1 MLLAPAPAM
10 AEAGRWLPL
19 SVLIAVVTMACTAV
33 AATHQGATYRSPAP
47 AYTCTR
53 DRLGVVPGRIT
64 ASTSL
69 VGQIAVMAVLGRFIA
84 ELLFPGAP
92 ASMAPMVILG
102 VVVAAVAG
110 LRMRGGVAWAW
121 LAVTLAAPVLATVAG
136 FAIAPPEV
144 PSAAPDST
152 GALGITGAAG
162 VLCFAFF
169 AGGRASTPDENRD
182 SGDVAGRVAG
192 VALLATAGVLVA
204 FLAACV
210 YQLGAARLALSE
222 NPLRDVLIAAAAAD
236 LVPLISSLAAA
247 GLVPALFAALE
258 GMRGTARAMIEHR
271 ELPGVLGRTG
281 NSGTP
286 YLLDLSGGVLAA
298 CLGMLVEPVPAM
310 VFAACCLLV
319 HSALA
324 NASARLSLHD
334 RSTPRVW
341 AARTTCAGM
350 GLSVV
355 LFMSMPVHTLLAT
368 AVTASAGPVVA
379 GMYTRRWS

>member
-33 AATHQGATYRSPAP
+33 AATHQGAIYHSSASS
-47 AYTCTR
+47 YTCTR
-53 DRLGVVPGRIT
+53 DRLGAVPARIS

-69 VGQIAVMAVLGRFIA
+69 VGQVAVMAVLGRFIA
-84 ELLFPGAP
+84 ELLFPDAP
-92 ASMAPMVILG
+92 AAMTPMVLLG
-102 VVVAAVAG
+102 AVVAAVAG
-110 LRMRGGVAWAW
+110 VRMRGALAWAW
-121 LAVTLAAPVLATVAG
+121 LAVTLAAPVLATIAG

-144 PSAAPDST
+144 PSTAPDSA

-162 VLCFAFF
+162 VLCFTFF
-169 AGGRASTPDENRD
+169 AGGRMSTPDGIR
-182 SGDVAGRVAG
+182 SFGGVAGRVAG
-192 VALLATAGVLVA
+192 LSLLATASVLAA

-222 NPLRDVLIAAAAAD
+222 NPLRDVLTAAAASE
-236 LVPLISSLAAA
+236 LVPLVTSLAAA

-258 GMRGTARAMIEHR
+258 GMRDTARAVIEDR
-271 ELPGVLGRTG
+271 DLPGALGRTG
-281 NSGTP
+281 SSGTP
-286 YLLDLSGGVLAA
+286 YRLDLIGGVLAA

-319 HSALA
+319 HSALT

-334 RSTPRVW
+334 RTTPRVW

-368 AVTASAGPVVA
+368 AVTVLAGPVVA
-379 GMYTRRWS
+379 GIYTRRWS